1 MSSLSALHEHVDFLY
16 NIGTSTKSQ
25 FQHLLSSASDE
36 QVTLLVECIANVHQF
51 LPELPK
57 RQVQQAE
64 SIVYTFLKSNDRR
77 QLMQHWKYIR
87 SIVARILTIVYK
99 TEIWRVLLHHG

>member
-1 MSSLSALHEHVDFLY
+1 M
-16 NIGTSTKSQ
+16 
-25 FQHLLSSASDE
+25 
-36 QVTLLVECIANVHQF
+36 TLLVECIANVQQF

-64 SIVYTFLKSNDRR
+64 SIVYTFLKSNDRQ

-87 SIVARILTIVYK
+87 SIVARILTVVYK